1 MPVPLQ
7 REQWPVPPHFLQVV
21 IGMVGSKRALAG
33 DGEPGASSRAGA
45 MASSN
50 KTDGVLA
57 RAQSWKNIGSPANST
72 AGVALRDAR
81 VALNLASIRQGDNCR
96 LRLGLPKPLI

>member
-1 MPVPLQ
+1 LQLLFRIETSGITPSPLHTLQMPVPLQ

-21 IGMVGSKRALAG
+21 IGMDGSKRALAG
-33 DGEPGASSRAGA
+33 DGEPGASSRAWM

-57 RAQSWKNIGSPANST
+57 RAQSWKTLGHQQI
-72 AGVALRDAR
+72 LLQAR
-81 VALNLASIRQGDNCR
+81 
-96 LRLGLPKPLI
+96 P